1 MVVHSSLTCGNIPH
15 FHHAPLLSCS
25 PHNTTLAMMQI
36 GLELQY
42 MTTYDRYVNSKLIKQ
57 SDVVDPVPR
66 TIPANHQ
73 RIHDHL
79 AWKIGDGKH
88 GVGFTAGWM
97 WGRFGDQL
105 IGFMCTYKCGGVLKC
120 GYFQIIH
127 FGRIVHEINH
137 PFWGSSSLGNL
148 HIITREFWGQL
159 LGFMK
164 QVIHPLDQ
172 HEN

>member
-1 MVVHSSLTCGNIPH
+1 MFISSSQDGRSQQFDMWKHPT
-15 FHHAPLLSCS
+15 FS

-79 AWKIGDGKH
+79 A
-88 GVGFTAGWM
+88 
-97 WGRFGDQL
+97 
-105 IGFMCTYKCGGVLKC
+105 
-120 GYFQIIH
+120 
-127 FGRIVHEINH
+127 
-137 PFWGSSSLGNL
+137 
-148 HIITREFWGQL
+148 
-159 LGFMK
+159 
-164 QVIHPLDQ
+164 
-172 HEN
+172 